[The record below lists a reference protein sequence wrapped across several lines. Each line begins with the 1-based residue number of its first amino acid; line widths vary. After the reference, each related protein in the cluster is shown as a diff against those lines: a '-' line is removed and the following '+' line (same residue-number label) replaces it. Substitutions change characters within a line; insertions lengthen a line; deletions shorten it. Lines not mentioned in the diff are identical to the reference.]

1 MNFFDLVLLPCKW
14 GGVASKFRAADCRL
28 VEDNTTHSHV
38 HYYIRLSKSSSY
50 MTAFISMSFPIHH
63 HRPPAARTC
72 LDDNIFFLSYLGNK
86 TTLSKIHRS
95 SQLHNYQDKTCHM
108 CKNSCGHAIE
118 VYHATFALAH
128 GVIAS
133 LKFFD
138 ILVNGSF
145 YWYLY
150 LQDIFQTMGSILD
163 P

>member
-1 MNFFDLVLLPCKW
+1 
-14 GGVASKFRAADCRL
+14 
-28 VEDNTTHSHV
+28 
-38 HYYIRLSKSSSY
+38 

-63 HRPPAARTC
+63 PPPTSSTHLFLDVFSRTGKS
-72 LDDNIFFLSYLGNK
+72 FLSYLGNK

-128 GVIAS
+128 GVIAN